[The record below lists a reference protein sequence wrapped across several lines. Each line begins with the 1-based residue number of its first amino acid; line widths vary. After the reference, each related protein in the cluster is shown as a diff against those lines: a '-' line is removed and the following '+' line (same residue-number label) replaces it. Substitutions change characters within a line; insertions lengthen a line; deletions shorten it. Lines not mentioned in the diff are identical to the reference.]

1 MKMKDLVFR
10 RGSNGF
16 LLFCETGDVS
26 AHELSFVVKPS
37 FEITDYR
44 VIDKLSSREGE
55 ITSDFIAGKN
65 ETEIRVN
72 IRDEDTYSLAGG
84 NFYYDLDDLTEG
96 RSISGGIFILIPD
109 VQTPFDNLGILPQSL
124 VRMILLNPDE
134 FEDNEFVIRK
144 TVEGKANFGSIDQS
158 SCREMLG
165 INELDERKVDKSPG
179 MGLSEN
185 NLSSQLKGD
194 YDSAYAMRHSHSN
207 MSLIDAVNQNLG
219 SGANPQ
225 FNQLGVGRGC
235 LGTWSLTLHNGL
247 TTRTSTYID
256 WEGGNARIR
265 ENSFNLEFSNFD
277 GSSLVQTFRTG
288 ASGNISYKP
297 LTTSGMK
304 LKTLSV
310 SAQTTLTTTDHAVF
324 VTTGSTDKII
334 SLPVSGIPDG
344 TWFIIKKVDSGSGRG
359 IVQAPGGTVE
369 GGSEYILA
377 QQYSCASFIKSGAG
391 YYVV

>member
-10 RGSNGF
+10 RGSEG
-16 LLFCETGDVS
+16 LLRFSESGDIS

-44 VIDKLSSREGE
+44 VIDKLSSRAGE
-55 ITSDFIAGKN
+55 ITTEFNTEKN
-65 ETEIRVN
+65 VTEISVN
-72 IRDEDTYSLAGG
+72 VEDEDTYSLSGG
-84 NFYYDLDDLTEG
+84 NYYYDLDDITEG
-96 RSISGGIFILIPD
+96 RSIAGGIFILVPD
-109 VQTPFDNLGILPQSL
+109 VQTPFDNLGILPRSL
-124 VRMILLNPDE
+124 IRMILLNPEE
-134 FEDNEFVIRK
+134 FNDNELVIRK
-144 TVEGKANFGSIDQS
+144 TEEGKANFTGIDES

-165 INELDERKVDKSPG
+165 INELDEKKVDKSPG

-185 NLSSQLKGD
+185 NLSAQLKGD
-194 YDSAYAMRHSHSN
+194 YDAAFAMRHNHSN
-207 MSLIDAVNQNLG
+207 MSLIDAVNQNLS

-235 LGTWSLTLHNGL
+235 LGTWSLTLNNGL
-247 TTRTSTYID
+247 TTRTATYID

-297 LTTSGMK
+297 LTTGGIK
-304 LKTLSV
+304 LKTVSV
-310 SAQTTLTTTDHAVF
+310 SAQTTLTSSDHAVF
-324 VTTGSTDKII
+324 VTTGPADKII
-334 SLPVSGIPDG
+334 LLPVSGIQDG
-344 TWFIIKKVDSGSGRG
+344 TWFIIKKIDSGSGRVL
-359 IVQAPGGTVE
+359 VQAQGGTVE

-377 QQYSCASFIKSGAG
+377 QQYSYASFIKSGSG
-391 YYVV
+391 YYLV